1 MCSLRFAMQLA
12 NMTISELTGLL
23 GLIFGLVGT
32 SIGVFNFWR
41 DKGKLVVRLQWDMAA
56 TGEPEEKRVGCI
68 AVTNTGRRA
77 IFISH
82 VALKLP
88 RGGEYSHFLIRD
100 GLKGQKLSEGDP
112 PAVFPVDQEGLGL
125 YANDWKRVRAQVS
138 DSTGKEWLSK
148 KVNVIP
154 SWAKT
159 PNITVERDASPQSGS
174 RPSP

>member
-1 MCSLRFAMQLA
+1 MQLT

-23 GLIFGLVGT
+23 GLIFGLIGT

-41 DKGKLVVRLQWDMAA
+41 DKGKLVVRLQWDMAV

-68 AVTNTGRRA
+68 TVTNTGRRA

-82 VALKLP
+82 VALRLP
-88 RGGEYSHFLIRD
+88 KGGEYSHFLIRD
-100 GLKGQKLSEGDP
+100 GLKGQKLAEGDP
-112 PAVFPVDQEGLGL
+112 PAVFPVDHESLEP
-125 YANDWKRVRAQVS
+125 YANDWENVRAQVS

-148 KVNVIP
+148 KVTVIP

-159 PNITVERDASPQSGS
+159 PNISFQGTLRDKAAQ
-174 RPSP
+174 RP